1 MDPGPYILPVLSVTP
16 RLLSQEYYYSVKTI
30 KEVYEFIHTGVH
42 HGGDNNNAVSVWL
55 DPFTPTIT
63 DSLID

>member
-1 MDPGPYILPVLSVTP
+1 MDPGPYILPVLSVTA

-42 HGGDNNNAVSVWL
+42 HGGDNNNAVSV
-55 DPFTPTIT
+55 
-63 DSLID
+63 